1 MTHDIFLRQDDI
13 LAKCSEN
20 VNILHNFLQ
29 TIDTTESFVARKKCR
44 ETRRKLLPM
53 FLPCHPDWRLT
64 YRTLFAVL
72 ISRWENL
79 LQKLLENVNNSK
91 VFESLKD
98 ESKHLRDITAGLEE
112 TIQAAIT
119 DTDLQTQ
126 MTKLKVNIFWSYLI
140 TNFDRGPP
148 STELRIVQILSRY
161 YLRGTIMWHTN
172 RRKPGHRTHAQWSG
186 PD

>member
-53 FLPCHPDWRLT
+53 FLPCHPDWRLN

-140 TNFDRGPP
+140 TNIGRGPP
-148 STELRIVQILSRY
+148 STKLRIVQILSRY
-161 YLRGTIMWHTN
+161 YLRGTIKWHTN
-172 RRKPGHRTHAQWSG
+172 RRKPGHRTHGQWSG